1 MSKFTELEKGTLV
14 KNGKEYDYMIEI
26 ADDFPKKKEGNV
38 RLRIIDE
45 RPAIRKV
52 RIRYDPE
59 ITMFGDKGASMEV
72 ALGYDMKE
80 INKTLKYL
88 LFTLLM
94 PFYLVIVAGLLMF
107 AHKIPNRFLPLWTLW
122 MLIPLGIVA
131 VGLFFKMYYQ
141 INMSTLAEYLK
152 ARDLKKILA
161 KEGFRQAK

>member
-14 KNGKEYDYMIEI
+14 KNGKEYDYIVEI
-26 ADDFPKKKEGNV
+26 AEDFPKKREGNV
-38 RLRIIDE
+38 RLKIIDE

-52 RIRYDPE
+52 RTRYDPE

-72 ALGYDMKE
+72 TLGYNMKE

-94 PFYLVIVAGLLMF
+94 PFYLVIVVGLLMF
-107 AHKIPNRFLPLWTLW
+107 AHKIPSRFLPFWTVW
-122 MLIPLGIVA
+122 ILIPLGIVA
-131 VGLFFKMYYQ
+131 IGLFFKMYYQ

-161 KEGFRQAK
+161 KEGFRQNE